1 MTQID
6 KENIYNALVNL
17 LTLYCDT
24 CMDKHQM
31 EKILLAAFKLDLIEY
46 AEYNNTGDVESLWES
61 LARTLSIKLDGTSQ
75 VHATNEC
82 NCVNGVC
89 SLC

>member
-1 MTQID
+1 MTDVD
-6 KENIYNALVNL
+6 KKNIYNELLNL

-24 CMDKHQM
+24 CMDKHQK
-31 EKILLAAFKLDLIEY
+31 EKILLCSFKLSLIEHATNEGY
-46 AEYNNTGDVESLWES
+46 ADVDELWES
-61 LARTLSIKLDGTSQ
+61 LARTLGVKLDGKQHITKS
-75 VHATNEC
+75 NKC

>member
-1 MTQID
+1 MTITD
-6 KENIYNALVNL
+6 KENIYNALINL
-17 LTLYCDT
+17 LTLHCDT

-31 EKILLAAFKLDLIEY
+31 EKILLCAFKLDLIEY
-46 AEYNNTGDVESLWES
+46 SEANSVGDAEELWES
-61 LARTLSIKLDGTSQ
+61 LARTLGIKLDGEVQTTS
-75 VHATNEC
+75 TNKC